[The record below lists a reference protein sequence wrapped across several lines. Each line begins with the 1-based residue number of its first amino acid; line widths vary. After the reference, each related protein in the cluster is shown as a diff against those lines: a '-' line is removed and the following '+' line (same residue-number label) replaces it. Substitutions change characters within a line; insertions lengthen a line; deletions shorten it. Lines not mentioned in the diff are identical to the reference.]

1 MKLGEI
7 IDKNHIIVIDKTLKK
22 NELIKILTNKLC
34 ELDGLNDFASIYS
47 QLLERE
53 KLGSTAIG
61 NGAAIPHIRM
71 ANIDKPHILIGNV
84 KADVDFVT
92 NGKEPVRVVFLLLTP
107 DGDVATHLNLLAH
120 ISHIVKNTDFVKRA
134 TNATNSDEIYS
145 LLIEEESKL

>member
-1 MKLGEI
+1 MKLSEI

-22 NELIKILTNKLC
+22 NELIKTLTNKLC
-34 ELDGLNDFASIYS
+34 ELDSLNDFASIYS

-92 NGKEPVRVVFLLLTP
+92 NDKEPVRVVFLLLTP

-134 TNATNSDEIYS
+134 INATNCDEIYS